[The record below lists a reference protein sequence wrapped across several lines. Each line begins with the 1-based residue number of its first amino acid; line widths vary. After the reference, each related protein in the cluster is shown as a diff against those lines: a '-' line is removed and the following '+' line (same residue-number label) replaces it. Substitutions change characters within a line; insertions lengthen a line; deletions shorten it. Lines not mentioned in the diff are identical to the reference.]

1 MREFLAKIFRDPRKE
16 LKKFQALV
24 DAVNAREKDYKPL
37 SDAALLERAT
47 NWRIAFEEVK
57 ADPNFRPQMLQDKMD
72 ELLPDVFAAIR
83 TAAERTLGERHYDVQ
98 LIGGIVLHQGR
109 IAEMKTGEG
118 KTLVATLPVALNALT
133 GNGVHVVTVN
143 DYLARRDSEWMSPI
157 FHKLGLTVTALQN
170 QQFGQMRREQYRR
183 DIVYG
188 TNSEFGF
195 DYLRDNMVIA
205 ARERVQRQRWF
216 AIVDEVD
223 SILVDEARTPLIIS
237 GAGEQSNALYEQI
250 NQIIPSLVSLE
261 HYEKDEKE
269 KHVMLTEEGV
279 EKVEMILRNRE
290 LLVSPHMYDPENS
303 ILLHHV
309 NQALRAH
316 VLFIR
321 DKEYVVDGDEIII
334 VDEFTGRK
342 MLGRRYSDGLHQAI
356 EAKERV
362 RVKNENQTLATIT
375 IQNYY
380 RLYQK
385 LAGMTGTA
393 KTEEEEFIQ
402 IYGLSVVE
410 IPTNVPVTRK
420 DQPDLVYATQMGKY
434 RAIVEQTAD
443 AFQRGQPVLIGT
455 VSVAVSELIAELLE
469 KKGVP
474 HNVLNAKHHERE
486 AEIVANAGQKSAVTV
501 STNMAGRGTDIKL
514 GPGVRETGGLIIYGS
529 ERHES
534 RRIDNQLR
542 GRAGR
547 QGDPGGS
554 LFYISLEDDLM
565 RIFGSDRVKNLM
577 TQMGMTDDAPLEH
590 GMLTKAIENAQ
601 KKVEAHNFEIRK
613 HVLKYDD
620 IMEKQRNVIYN
631 ERDRILAGE
640 VITDMIN
647 DMLDMLVGNRLDR
660 YVIEGTKSVE
670 WDLEGL
676 LEATRA
682 ALPLPAEFS
691 VKELELPKREAIR
704 ALLLKLARDAYD
716 LKQEQIL
723 EAAAAKAEAEGLSE
737 KDAADLVD
745 PDGRNNLMRQIERYW
760 TLRMIDRHWIR
771 HLYGLDSLRDGI
783 GLQGYGQRDPL
794 VEYTRESYNMF
805 QGMRDS
811 MRADIIRSIFA
822 THFNIAPSPDA
833 PQEARRR
840 APMPPTAAVDTGV
853 PDLEHQQSS
862 YKVKTISGPTD
873 GGSTGAGAAV
883 GKTEGAAPVRKQV
896 FTGGATYRARAAQK
910 DAPVENAPSANG
922 NGNGAAA
929 PAPPPQESAEPRE
942 VHTASNA
949 PGRNE
954 PCWCG
959 SGKKYKACH
968 YPEVPVA

>member
-1 MREFLAKIFRDPRKE
+1 MKELFAKIFRDPKRE
-16 LKKFQALV
+16 LVKFRALV
-24 DAVNAREKDYKPL
+24 DAINAKEKDYKPL
-37 SDAALLERAT
+37 SDSALLERAG
-47 NWRIAFEEVK
+47 NWRQAFADLK
-57 ADPNFRPQMLQDKMD
+57 ASPDYTPQKLQDKMD
-72 ELLPDVFAAIR
+72 ELLPDVFAAVR

-143 DYLARRDSEWMSPI
+143 DYLARRDSEWMGVVYD
-157 FHKLGLTVTALQN
+157 KLGLTVGALQN
-170 QQFGQMRREQYRR
+170 MQFGQIRR
-183 DIVYG
+183 DLYLKDICYG

-195 DYLRDNMVIA
+195 DYLRDNMVIS
-205 ARERVQRQRWF
+205 ARERVQRERWF

-237 GAGEQSNALYEQI
+237 GAGEHSNALYEQI
-250 NQIIPSLVSLE
+250 NEIIPGLAEGV

-279 EKVEMILRNRE
+279 EKVEVILRNRG

-309 NQALRAH
+309 NQALRSH
-316 VLFIR
+316 VLFLR
-321 DKEYVVDGDEIII
+321 DREYVVEGDEVII

-342 MLGRRYSDGLHQAI
+342 MFGRRYSDGLHQAI
-356 EAKERV
+356 EAKEKV

-393 KTEEEEFIQ
+393 KTEEEEFVQ

-420 DQPDLVYATQMGKY
+420 DHPDLVYATQMGKY
-434 RAIVEQTAD
+434 RAIVEETAECHK
-443 AFQRGQPVLIGT
+443 RGQPVLIGT
-455 VSVAVSELIAELLE
+455 VSVAVSELIAELLS
-469 KKGVP
+469 KKNVP

-486 AEIVANAGQKSAVTV
+486 AEIIQHAGEKGAVTV
-501 STNMAGRGTDIKL
+501 ATNMAGRGTDIKL
-514 GPGVRETGGLIIYGS
+514 TPEVKALGGLVILGS

-542 GRAGR
+542 GRSGR
-547 QGDPGGS
+547 QGDPGES
-554 LFYISLEDDLM
+554 RFFISLEDDLM
-565 RIFGSDRVKNLM
+565 RIFGSERVKSLM
-577 TQMGMTDDAPLEH
+577 TSMGMSDEAPLEH
-590 GMLTKAIENAQ
+590 SMLTKAIENAQ

-631 ERDRILAGE
+631 ERDRILRGD
-640 VITDMIN
+640 VITDMIE
-647 DMLDMLVGNRLDR
+647 DMLELIIDARMDR
-660 YVIEGTKSVE
+660 YAIEGTKPVE
-670 WDLEGL
+670 WELETLLESVKAVLPIPQELTAKDLE
-676 LEATRA
+676 
-682 ALPLPAEFS
+682 F
-691 VKELELPKREAIR
+691 PKRAQVKARLLQLAKEAY
-704 ALLLKLARDAYD
+704 AAKEA
-716 LKQEQIL
+716 QIL
-723 EAAAAKAEAEGLSE
+723 EAATVRAEAEGLSDE
-737 KDAADLVD
+737 EAAALMG
-745 PDGRNNLMRQIERYW
+745 PEHPQNLMRQIERYW

-771 HLYGLDSLRDGI
+771 HLYALDSLRDGI

-794 VEYTRESYNMF
+794 VEYTRESYVQF
-805 QGMRDS
+805 QVMRDS
-811 MRADIIRSIFA
+811 MRADILRSIFA
-822 THFNIAPSPDA
+822 THFQLPQQPQALRQQRLSAPIAA
-833 PQEARRR
+833 EA
-840 APMPPTAAVDTGV
+840 GV

-862 YKVKTISGPTD
+862 YKVRTVSGPVD
-873 GGSTGAGAAV
+873 GGPTGAGAVA
-883 GKTEGAAPVRKQV
+883 GKSGNGASPVRQQV
-896 FTGGATYRARAAQK
+896 FTGGASYRARAQAKSAPTPTQPVAAD
-910 DAPVENAPSANG
+910 DAADDAE
-922 NGNGAAA
+922 
-929 PAPPPQESAEPRE
+929 ESPEVRE
-942 VHTASNA
+942 THRASNA
-949 PGRNE
+949 PGRND

-968 YPEVPVA
+968 YPQVPVS